1 MMCTS
6 IPFLHTSEQ
15 KKTKLRLYVKYSD
28 APPNCHFR
36 IANAS
41 EGLPFPDDTFD
52 YVAQHDAIFTYT
64 EDEWHKAVN
73 ELVRVTKPG
82 GWIQL
87 GKKRK
92 IKLSIS
98 SSLFFFLFLFLSH
111 SYMSRILF

>member
-1 MMCTS
+1 MMCTL
-6 IPFLHTSEQ
+6 IFFCIHLN
-15 KKTKLRLYVKYSD
+15 KKAKLSLYVKYSD